1 MKEPSGWSGKA
12 GAARYDRRLQTGP
25 DRCLL
30 CMGEAQVGEVG
41 GCQRLREDQ
50 ISGPH
55 ETDWL
60 LGWGRVR
67 KTPGVWTLGGQTEW
81 TRGKSWKTPHV

>member
-1 MKEPSGWSGKA
+1 MKEPSGWSEKA
-12 GAARYDRRLQTGP
+12 GAARYDRRLQVGP

-41 GCQRLREDQ
+41 GCQRLQEDQ

-60 LGWGRVR
+60 LGWGSEEDSWCLDS
-67 KTPGVWTLGGQTEW
+67 GWTDRMD
-81 TRGKSWKTPHV
+81 RGKSWKTPHV